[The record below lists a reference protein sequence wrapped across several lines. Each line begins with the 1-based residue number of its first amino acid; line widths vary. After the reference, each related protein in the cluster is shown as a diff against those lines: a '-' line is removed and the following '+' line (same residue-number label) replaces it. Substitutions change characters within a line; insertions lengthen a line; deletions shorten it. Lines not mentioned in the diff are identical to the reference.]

1 LANEYDLRVGRK
13 RYALDYVWEKCE
25 KFHDTAYPWHDE
37 GFEEEEQWESG
48 IEKTDYKPPFVKSE
62 TFEVKRYSFKNG
74 KSFVCITKQLDD
86 SLPLGRV
93 NGSRFMGMIRKEMH
107 EEGRIIRKT

>member
-1 LANEYDLRVGRK
+1 
-13 RYALDYVWEKCE
+13 ALDVVWEKCK

-48 IEKTDYKPPFVKSE
+48 MEKTNYKPPFVKSE
-62 TFEVKRYSFKNG
+62 TFEVKRYTFKSG

-86 SLPLGRV
+86 ALPLGRV
-93 NGSRFMGMIRKEMH
+93 NGSRFMGMTRKEID
-107 EEGRIIRKT
+107 EEGRTIRKT